1 MNYYKHHLG
10 DYAAATAHLSWDEDM
25 AYSRLLRVYYQ
36 HERAIP
42 ADLKQACRLVRASR
56 PVERAA
62 VETVLAEFF
71 TLEPDGWHQKR
82 ADAEIANAKDS
93 AEENS
98 AKTENERERQ
108 KRHRAR
114 RKTLFAALREH
125 GIVPSWDTSTSELE
139 SRLSRVTGVTDDAT
153 GDAPGTR
160 TATGIHKPLANNQD
174 SDPNGSGDPAPTLD
188 VPDPPDYAA
197 IVWAL
202 GVTALSDVGI
212 PERTARSFLGGL
224 CAEWAEEHVASAVK
238 AAVGKADPKGYMLGV
253 LRERPKR
260 HQGGLRLAI

>member
-10 DYAAATAHLSWDEDM
+10 DYAAATAHLTWDEDM
-25 AYSRLLRVYYQ
+25 AYTRLLRVYYQ

-42 ADLKQACRLVRASR
+42 ADLKQACRLVRATR
-56 PVERAA
+56 PVERVA
-62 VETVLAEFF
+62 VETVLREFF

-82 ADAEIANAKDS
+82 ADQEISAANES

-125 GIVPSWDTSTSELE
+125 GVVPSWDTSTSDLE
-139 SRLSRVTGVTDDAT
+139 AHLSRVTGVTGGDT
-153 GDAPGTR
+153 GDAPVTR
-160 TATGIHKPLANNQD
+160 TATAIHKPIANIEA
-174 SDPNGSGDPAPTLD
+174 SDPNGSGVPAP
-188 VPDPPDYAA
+188 PPAPDYAA
-197 IVWAL
+197 IVWSMGVAAL
-202 GVTALSDVGI
+202 LDVGI

-224 CAEWAEEHVASAVK
+224 CSEWTEEQVASAVK
-238 AAVGKADPKGYMLGV
+238 AAIGKADPKGYMLGV
-253 LRERPKR
+253 LREKPKK